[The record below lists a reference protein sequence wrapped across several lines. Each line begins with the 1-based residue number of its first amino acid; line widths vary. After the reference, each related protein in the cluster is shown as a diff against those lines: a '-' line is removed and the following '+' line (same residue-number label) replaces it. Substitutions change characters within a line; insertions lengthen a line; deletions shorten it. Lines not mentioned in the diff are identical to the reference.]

1 MDGKKIRDDI
11 QYNERLERTSRIWLG
26 VIFLLFLAA
35 FCAILHSYYDIMIR
49 PEFEDPALM
58 KKMAQRNSGNMTVGV
73 GGENELDGHRGYI
86 YDRHGYELA
95 ISIETPT
102 IAAYPQK
109 MPESKKDEIA
119 RRLSE
124 ALDKDYALI
133 REQLNTPHMVYLDR
147 RTTPEKGAAV
157 KKLRLPRNQVE
168 IKRESKRY
176 YPGQEIAGQII
187 GFAGTDNAGLEGI
200 EAAYDKYLRGSV
212 IQISGRH
219 DRKGNIILTDE
230 SPRLNELEGSSIVL
244 TIDQYIQKVAETA
257 ITRAAQEWQAKAA
270 LAIVMDPKTGEI
282 LAMANYPRFNPNRF
296 MDYKNDRDSMRNR
309 TVLDAYEPGSMMKVF
324 TYAAVV
330 DQTNIGPTT
339 PVDQFHGALKI
350 GKHTIKDTHSIPNM
364 TAETVVSES
373 SNIGAYMLAK
383 KIGRDKFYEYLKA
396 FGFGSRTG
404 INIAGESA
412 GILFPP
418 SSWAEIQFS
427 NIAFGHGIAVSP
439 IQLVTALSA
448 IANGGTL
455 MQPWLI
461 SEIRDKDGNLVQE
474 GNPVERRRV
483 ISEKTARQV
492 RQAMERVVTEGTAK
506 RAYVGGYRVGGK
518 TGTAQKVDP
527 RTHTYS
533 NRYMANFEGIA
544 PIDDPNIA
552 VVIMVDEPRLGH
564 AGGFVA
570 APVFAEIATHVLP
583 YRGVFPKGV
592 MSGRIDPF
600 ELMKLSEGAQ
610 AALAAQEPAKVPE
623 NALVAGDP
631 WKEDGCTEP
640 VTTPDFRGMTAYAA
654 LRLAAST
661 CLDIEFEN
669 AGYVI
674 SQWPEAG
681 SVVQPH
687 TRMLLK
693 LKGNYKNLN

>member
-11 QYNERLERTSRIWLG
+11 KYNEKLERNSRIWLG
-26 VIFLLFLAA
+26 FIFLLFMACFA
-35 FCAILHSYYDIMIR
+35 AILHSFYGIMVE
-49 PEFEDPALM
+49 PESEDPALM

-109 MPESKKDEIA
+109 MPEDKKDEIA
-119 RRLSE
+119 RKLAE
-124 ALDKDYALI
+124 ALDKDYAQI
-133 REQLNTPHMVYLDR
+133 REQLNKPHMVYLDR

-157 KKLRLPRNQVE
+157 RKLRIPRNQVE

-176 YPGQEIAGQII
+176 YPGQELAGQII

-200 EAAYDKYLRGSV
+200 EAAYDKSLRGSV
-212 IQISGRH
+212 IQIKGRH
-219 DRKGNIILTDE
+219 DRKGNLILTDE
-230 SPRLNELEGSSIVL
+230 TPRLNELEGSSIVL

-270 LAIVMDPKTGEI
+270 LAIVMDPHTGEI

-296 MDYKNDRDSMRNR
+296 MDYKNDKDSMKNR
-309 TVLDAYEPGSMMKVF
+309 TVLDAYEPGSMMKIF
-324 TYAAVV
+324 TYASVV
-330 DQTNIGPTT
+330 EQTHISPTT

-383 KIGRDKFYEYLKA
+383 KIGREKFYEYLRA

-418 SSWAEIQFS
+418 STWAEIQFS

-448 IANGGTL
+448 IANGGKL

-461 SEIRDKDGNLVQE
+461 SEIRDKDGNIVHE
-474 GNPVERRRV
+474 GKPVERHRV

-552 VVIMVDEPRLGH
+552 VVVMVDDPRLGH

-600 ELMKLSEGAQ
+600 ELMKQSEGAQ
-610 AALAAQEPAKVPE
+610 AGSAAAQHPSASEHPLIA
-623 NALVAGDP
+623 ADP
-631 WKEDGCTEP
+631 WKEGSCPENI
-640 VTTPDFRGMTAYAA
+640 TTPDFRGMTAYAA
-654 LRLAAST
+654 LKLAASS
-661 CLDIEFEN
+661 CLDVEFEN
-669 AGYVI
+669 AGYVF
-674 SQWPEAG
+674 SQWPDAG
-681 SVVQPH
+681 SMVTPH

>member
-1 MDGKKIRDDI
+1 MDGKKFRDDVK
-11 QYNERLERTSRIWLG
+11 YNERLERASRFWLC
-26 VIFLLFLAA
+26 VIFILFLGA
-35 FCAILHSYYDIMIR
+35 FGAVLYGFYGIMVQ
-49 PEFEDPALM
+49 PESEDPALM
-58 KKMAQRNSGNMTVGV
+58 KKMAQRSSGNMTVGV
-73 GGENELDGHRGYI
+73 GGENALDGHRGYI

-109 MPESKKDEIA
+109 MPEDKKDEIA
-119 RRLSE
+119 RKLAE
-124 ALDKDYALI
+124 ALDKDYAQI

-176 YPGQEIAGQII
+176 YPGQELAGQII

-200 EAAYDKYLRGSV
+200 ESAYDKYLRGSV
-212 IQISGRH
+212 IQIKGRH

-296 MDYKNDRDSMRNR
+296 MDYKNDKDSMKNR

-330 DQTNIGPTT
+330 DQLHISPNM
-339 PVDQFHGALKI
+339 PVDQFHGAFKI
-350 GKHTIKDTHSIPNM
+350 GKHTIKDTHTIPNM

-383 KIGRDKFYEYLKA
+383 KIGREKFYEYLRA

-404 INIAGESA
+404 VNIAGESA

-418 SSWAEIQFS
+418 STWAEIQFS

-448 IANGGTL
+448 IANGGKL

-461 SEIRDKDGNLVQE
+461 SEIRDKDGNIVRE
-474 GNPVERRRV
+474 GKPVERRQV

-492 RQAMERVVTEGTAK
+492 RQAMERVITEGTAK

-527 RTHTYS
+527 RTHAYS
-533 NRYMANFEGIA
+533 NRYMANFEGLA

-552 VVIMVDEPRLGH
+552 VVIMVDDPRIAH
-564 AGGFVA
+564 SGGLVA

-610 AALAAQEPAKVPE
+610 AGLAALPPAPSNEAVQI
-623 NALVAGDP
+623 AADP
-631 WKEDGCTEP
+631 WKEGSCPENI
-640 VTTPDFRGMTAYAA
+640 TTPDFRGLTAYAA
-654 LRLAAST
+654 LKLAASS
-661 CLDIEFEN
+661 CLDIEFED
-669 AGYVI
+669 AGYVF
-674 SQWPEAG
+674 SQWPDAG
-681 SVVQPH
+681 SVVSPH

>member
-1 MDGKKIRDDI
+1 MDGKKFRDDVK
-11 QYNERLERTSRIWLG
+11 YNERLERASRFWLC
-26 VIFLLFLAA
+26 VIFILFLGA
-35 FCAILHSYYDIMIR
+35 FGAVLYGFYGIMVQ
-49 PEFEDPALM
+49 PESEDPALM
-58 KKMAQRNSGNMTVGV
+58 KKMAQRSSGNMTVGV
-73 GGENELDGHRGYI
+73 GGENALDGHRGYI

-109 MPESKKDEIA
+109 MPEDKKDEIA
-119 RRLSE
+119 RKLAE
-124 ALDKDYALI
+124 ALDKDYAQI

-147 RTTPEKGAAV
+147 RTPPENGAAV

-176 YPGQEIAGQII
+176 YPGQELAGQII

-200 EAAYDKYLRGSV
+200 ESAYDKYLRGSV
-212 IQISGRH
+212 IQIKGRH

-296 MDYKNDRDSMRNR
+296 MDYKNDKDSMKNR

-330 DQTNIGPTT
+330 DQLHISPNM
-339 PVDQFHGALKI
+339 PVDQFHGAFKI
-350 GKHTIKDTHSIPNM
+350 GKHTIKDTHTIPNM

-383 KIGRDKFYEYLKA
+383 KIGREKFYEYLRA

-404 INIAGESA
+404 VNIAGESA

-418 SSWAEIQFS
+418 STWAEIQFS

-448 IANGGTL
+448 IANGGKL

-461 SEIRDKDGNLVQE
+461 SEIRDKDGNVVRE
-474 GNPVERRRV
+474 GKPVERRQV

-492 RQAMERVVTEGTAK
+492 RQAMERVITEGTAK

-527 RTHTYS
+527 RTHAYS
-533 NRYMANFEGIA
+533 NRYMANFEGLA

-552 VVIMVDEPRLGH
+552 VVIMVDDPRIAH
-564 AGGFVA
+564 SGGLVA

-610 AALAAQEPAKVPE
+610 AGLAALPPAPSNEAVQI
-623 NALVAGDP
+623 AADP
-631 WKEDGCTEP
+631 WKEGSCPENI
-640 VTTPDFRGMTAYAA
+640 TTPDFRGLTAYAA
-654 LRLAAST
+654 LKLAASS
-661 CLDIEFEN
+661 CLDIEFED
-669 AGYVI
+669 AGYVF
-674 SQWPEAG
+674 SQWPDAG
-681 SVVQPH
+681 SVVSPH

>member
-58 KKMAQRNSGNMTVGV
+58 KKMAQRSSGNMTVGV

-109 MPESKKDEIA
+109 MPESKKDDIA

-330 DQTNIGPTT
+330 DQTHLSPAT

-610 AALAAQEPAKVPE
+610 AALAAQEPVQVPE

-674 SQWPEAG
+674 SQWPDAG